1 MVEAVKVNG
10 KRALFNQV
18 GRNTEKW
25 SDGVLE
31 LWNTG
36 KE

>member
-10 KRALFNQV
+10 KRAVFNQA
-18 GRNTEKW
+18 GTNTQKW

-31 LWNTG
+31 WWNTG